1 MLAPCLKTG
10 MVRINDYED
19 LNKVLIDLKPSE
31 CVLLLIER
39 GEDLMSH
46 VDSVEI
52 IQLRGMGDK
61 TKINY
66 ALALA
71 REFHSASKYKAIT
84 Y

>member
-10 MVRINDYED
+10 MVRINGYED

-39 GEDLMSH
+39 DEDLMSH

-52 IQLRGMGDK
+52 IQLRGVGNK
-61 TKINY
+61 TKINH
-66 ALALA
+66 ALALGK
-71 REFHSASKYKAIT
+71 RVSFSL
-84 Y
+84 

>member
-1 MLAPCLKTG
+1 
-10 MVRINDYED
+10 
-19 LNKVLIDLKPSE
+19 
-31 CVLLLIER
+31 
-39 GEDLMSH
+39 MSH

-66 ALALA
+66 ALALG